1 MIWAAGTLGRQG
13 RAERQAQIGQLQ
25 ARLAYSDRQMDRLT
39 QLAQQNSASRTQLD
53 EITAERDVYRLQ
65 LTSAHATRDRVRYDL
80 QRTRVVAPFDGQWVE
95 RYQQGGEYTAIGGP
109 LGRLVNTTQKEVRA
123 RAPVSVAPYVSNGML
138 LGVKA
143 QDRTS
148 EHPVRAIIPVGDEVS
163 RSLEIRVIL
172 EDEKLLVGSA
182 VRVAVPTAFPQN
194 MLAIPRDALVIRR
207 DMMYVFRVVDNNDEI
222 VTEQNLELQSGQT
235 ADVKFRCETP
245 GLFSATVSNRLGTQ
259 QAQRSIDI
267 QEVAVEFVRTERN
280 MESLRQ
286 WANLSDGVTL
296 KVEDCH
302 SLDKVIE
309 ELKISTAPQQQRP
322 RSVPA
327 GINGW
332 TMLLLFG
339 CLCTEWL
346 LRKRWGLA

>member
-1 MIWAAGTLGRQG
+1 MKRHLLVLGLMGFAGGALAQPFPVPAVEVAQVVMAELAPTMWAPGTVVSRNDARISAEVAGRITAIAEPGEQFEAGEIIARIDDRDLRL
-13 RAERQAQIGQLQ
+13 RLAERQAQIGQLQ

-207 DMMYVFRVVDNNDEI
+207 DMMYVFRVVEGSA
-222 VTEQNLELQSGQT
+222 EQIPVNIGDAEGDIIAVNGNLFAGDRVVIRGAERLRDGQT
-235 ADVKFRCETP
+235 V
-245 GLFSATVSNRLGTQ
+245 
-259 QAQRSIDI
+259 
-267 QEVAVEFVRTERN
+267 
-280 MESLRQ
+280 
-286 WANLSDGVTL
+286 
-296 KVEDCH
+296 
-302 SLDKVIE
+302 KVIGD
-309 ELKISTAPQQQRP
+309 
-322 RSVPA
+322 RSNPSEP
-327 GINGW
+327 GD
-332 TMLLLFG
+332 
-339 CLCTEWL
+339 
-346 LRKRWGLA
+346 